1 MKDISDTK
9 TQNSF
14 EKKRSRAG
22 FILLLI
28 CLFLAAV
35 YIRRTATST
44 GIIMIG
50 DSTIP
55 IASFAGMF
63 SMLTNICLIFLVVFY
78 DKPGL
83 ITAVVFL
90 AVNFPI
96 LMMGI
101 IMDHSFS
108 SIPGLFGGL
117 FTLIAAFLIYSSN
130 KKIRKYQ
137 ETELDNLREK
147 QLISQRLFEQTATAL
162 VNAIDAKDTY
172 SHGHSLRVAEYSEK
186 IADMLGKSEEER
198 TRIYYAALL
207 HDVGKI
213 GIDESII
220 NKPGKLTPEEYAV
233 IKQHPNMGSQILSGI
248 KEYPYLSIGAHYH
261 HERYDGKGY
270 PDRLKGD
277 DIPEIARIISVADAY
292 DAMSSNRSYRKAIP
306 QQLVREEIIKGAG
319 TQFDPEIA
327 RIMRHLIDMDPDY
340 TMKERAAVK
349 ELSGKHE
356 LRCKEFRSEIS
367 DGIAVTSR
375 ITKIHLLFTPG
386 DKKAFPALIL
396 FDSLDERVHKNEKT
410 RIDLNYFEY
419 CELYFDGHI
428 ADSCIRKARTET
440 VGSGSARQISA
451 SSIGTAYDIEA
462 VKVKDHVLISIEDG
476 EKTVKTTIALPDS
489 SRYVY
494 IGLSGENCLISNV
507 NISRAEEP
515 VDNNY
520 IPRIAEE
527 ISYIDGPEGDI
538 PNIQTDGYRY
548 DATEGIPITD
558 GLTLTFHTKSLPT
571 SRLVW
576 HCPYIDVF
584 YSDDRKVYGEGYR
597 EYSLIRLDGEHWD
610 EEVSAENKLYVNKS
624 EDFKGWDA
632 WKKSNKEGFECAVTF
647 SRKGNEITVFTENL
661 GLTIKNVITVTD
673 GKKNIY
679 AALTG
684 DQCAI
689 TNIRIN
695 K

>member
-35 YIRRTATST
+35 FIRRTATST
-44 GIIMIG
+44 GIIMMG

-90 AVNFPI
+90 AINFPI

-186 IADMLGKSEEER
+186 IAEMLGKSEEER

-233 IKQHPNMGSQILSGI
+233 IKQHPKIGSQILSGI
-248 KEYPYLSIGAHYH
+248 KEYPYLSLGAHYH

-340 TMKERAAVK
+340 TMKESTAVK
-349 ELSGKHE
+349 ELSGSHE
-356 LRCKEFRSEIS
+356 LRCREFRSEIS
-367 DGIAVTSR
+367 HGIPVTSH
-375 ITKIHLLFTPG
+375 ITTIHLLFTPG
-386 DKKAFPALIL
+386 DKRSFPALIL

-410 RIDLNYFEY
+410 RVDLNYSEY
-419 CELYFDGHI
+419 CELYFDGHT
-428 ADSCIRKARTET
+428 AGNCIRKASTET
-440 VGSGSARQISA
+440 IGSGSARQIST
-451 SSIGTAYDIEA
+451 SSIGTAYEIEA
-462 VKVKDHVLISIEDG
+462 VKVKDHVLISIDDG

-507 NISRAEEP
+507 NISRAKDP
-515 VDNNY
+515 VDDDF

-527 ISYIDGPEGDI
+527 INYIDGPEGDI
-538 PNIQTDGYRY
+538 PNIQIDGYRY

-661 GLTIKNVITVTD
+661 GLTIKNITTVTD